1 MATLQEHTENVFRE
15 EHQRLFRA
23 LMESIERE
31 EQHIRQFRRLKE
43 DLVSV
48 ALRLQVA
55 NQIASLDN
63 YTVGILRNEVT
74 EARRD
79 ALIATKQF
87 GEATDAIVGLKRE
100 IQSLKR
106 KLKEIVTPGEQ
117 PDVVRYENLSLPK
130 GADATTASSAMGFG
144 GTSNFG
150 EVADNDVDKLMSQKI
165 KISLPHGISTSS
177 KTTTFQEWKMQQFLY
192 APDTPAA
199 SMNHDKAVVDLMFN
213 AASNVQGDRLEERFT
228 KSTIAKKRPL
238 DMPNNAS
245 LNFKEGSEEE
255 IARSLAGIILPSMNR
270 KSPGKQNL
278 WASHVSASQLSP
290 PPKGTRIE
298 TAIKK
303 HKQEK
308 SKKLQ
313 V

>member
-1 MATLQEHTENVFRE
+1 MATLQEHNENVFRE

-31 EQHIRQFRRLKE
+31 EQHIRRFRQLKE

-55 NQIASLDN
+55 NQMSALDN

-87 GEATDAIVGLKRE
+87 GEATDAILGLKRE

-106 KLKEIVTPGEQ
+106 KMKEIVTPGEQ
-117 PDVVRYENLSLPK
+117 PDAVQNENFSLPK
-130 GADATTASSAMGFG
+130 GADGGTAGSAMGFG
-144 GTSNFG
+144 GASSFG
-150 EVADNDVDKLMSQKI
+150 EVADSDVDKMMSQKI
-165 KISLPHGISTSS
+165 KIPLPNGISTSS

-199 SMNHDKAVVDLMFN
+199 SMNHDKAVVDLMFD
-213 AASNVQGDRLEERFT
+213 AASKAQGDRLDERFT
-228 KSTIAKKRPL
+228 KSITAKKRPL

-245 LNFKEGSEEE
+245 VNYKEGSEEE

-278 WASHVSASQLSP
+278 WASHVAASQLSP

-298 TAIKK
+298 TMIKK

-308 SKKLQ
+308 SKKVQ

>member
-1 MATLQEHTENVFRE
+1 MSTLQEHTENIFRE

-23 LMESIERE
+23 LMESVERE
-31 EQHIRQFRRLKE
+31 EQHIRQFRQLKE

-55 NQIASLDN
+55 NQMSALDN
-63 YTVGILRNEVT
+63 YTVGMLRNEVT

-87 GEATDAIVGLKRE
+87 GEATDAILGLKRE

-106 KLKEIVTPGEQ
+106 KLKDIQTPGEQ
-117 PDVVRYENLSLPK
+117 SDASRLENFSLPK
-130 GADATTASSAMGFG
+130 GDGGAMGFG
-144 GTSNFG
+144 GASSFG
-150 EVADNDVDKLMSQKI
+150 EEADKDVDKLMSQKI
-165 KISLPHGISTSS
+165 KVPLPNGISTSS

-199 SMNHDKAVVDLMFN
+199 SLNHDKAVVDLMFE
-213 AASNVQGDRLEERFT
+213 AASRAQGEKLEERFT
-228 KSTIAKKRPL
+228 KSIIAKKRPL

-245 LNFKEGSEEE
+245 VNYKEGSEEE

-278 WASHVSASQLSP
+278 WASHVPDSTLSP
-290 PPKGTRIE
+290 PPKGNRIE
-298 TAIKK
+298 TIIKK
-303 HKQEK
+303 KNQN
-308 SKKLQ
+308 KKVQ
-313 V
+313 I